1 MLKSKSKYY
10 YSKLDEENKKIY
22 DTILCAWEAK
32 KQSASFS
39 MNPLSKYID
48 VQKVLEYIKLDNP
61 GLFYVD
67 YKQIS
72 AGGFASMMTIN
83 SNFLYSVKQIDDIE
97 KQIDAVISSLISSGN
112 FKTLDNY
119 NKEIALYDFLVKNTA
134 YSFGVTN
141 DETTSIVGALLS
153 KKAVCEGYSKALKLL
168 CDSCGLSCI
177 IVTGSAKPHDRQ
189 EERHAWNIIKID
201 GSCAH
206 VDVTWDSNNRGSSD
220 TCYDNFNL
228 TDDDASKD
236 HVWNKTLL
244 PACVS
249 PQLNYYI
256 KNNLCASN
264 RDEYMNIVKTQAKAG
279 KKIIVL
285 KMTGKEAQN
294 DQLMKAANEALIGI
308 TKPGQ
313 RIGFRYSPNR
323 RAVTVSLV

>member
-22 DTILCAWEAK
+22 DSILGAWEAK
-32 KQSASFS
+32 KQSVSFS
-39 MNPLSKYID
+39 MNPLNKNID
-48 VQKVLEYIKLDNP
+48 VQKILEYIKLDNP

-67 YKQIS
+67 FKQIS

-83 SNFLYSVKQIDDIE
+83 SNFLYNIKQINDME
-97 KQIDAVISSLISSGN
+97 KQIDAVISSVLSSGN
-112 FKTLDNY
+112 FKTLDNFG
-119 NKEIALYDFLVKNTA
+119 KEVFIYDFLVKNTS

-177 IVTGSAKPHDRQ
+177 VVTGTAKPPDRQ

-206 VDVTWDSNNRGSSD
+206 ADATWDSNNRGVSD
-220 TCYDNFNL
+220 TCYDNLNL
-228 TDDDASKD
+228 TDEDASKD
-236 HVWNKTLL
+236 HVWDKSLL
-244 PACVS
+244 PACAN
-249 PQLNYYI
+249 PQLNYYF
-256 KNNLCASN
+256 KNNLCASS

-285 KMTGKEAQN
+285 KMTGKEAAN
-294 DQLMKAANEALIGI
+294 DLLMKAANEALIGI
-308 TKPGQ
+308 VKPGQ